1 VHPVAAPERRRY
13 VRIVEEKP
21 DYEDLVEGLGDMIY
35 TLDLNGR
42 FTYINSA
49 GLSMLGYEP
58 REILGHH
65 FTEVLTDSSAKVAR
79 EHFQRGLEGTESTPF
94 FEVQAV
100 RSDGTVIDVEVRA
113 GSLYRGKRLIGRQG
127 VARDISALKQLQAEV
142 AEKSQRLALLEDQA
156 RTAMDLYRR
165 IADLT
170 LNAPQDPTGTERALK
185 TVEGSLARATAERM
199 GLSRQ
204 DLEVIEL
211 LAEGCSNPEI
221 ARRVHLSPH
230 TVKDRVRKLMGIFGA
245 HTRVEV
251 VAKAARHGLI
261 GAAGEPR
268 AR

>member
-1 VHPVAAPERRRY
+1 V
-13 VRIVEEKP
+13 VEEKP

-35 TLDLNGR
+35 TLDLQGR

-49 GLSMLGYEP
+49 GLTLLGYRAE
-58 REILGHH
+58 EILGRH
-65 FTEVLTDSSAKVAR
+65 FGTVLTSASAKVAR
-79 EHFQRGLEGTESTPF
+79 EHFERGLAGTETTPF

-100 RSDGTVIDVEVRA
+100 RSDGAIVDVEIRA
-113 GSLYRGKRLIGRQG
+113 GSLYRAGRLVGRQG
-127 VARDISALKQLQAEV
+127 VARDISALKALQAEV
-142 AEKSQRLALLEDQA
+142 TEKSERLALLEDQA

-170 LNAPQDPTGTERALK
+170 LSAPADPDGTDRALK
-185 TVEGSLARATAERM
+185 TVEDSLTRATAERM
-199 GLSRQ
+199 GLGGQ
-204 DLEVIEL
+204 DLEIIEL

-230 TVKDRVRKLMGIFGA
+230 TVKDRVSKLMGIFGA

-261 GAAGEPR
+261 GVAGDPS
-268 AR
+268 ARR

>member
-1 VHPVAAPERRRY
+1 
-13 VRIVEEKP
+13 VEEKP
-21 DYEDLVEGLGDMIY
+21 DYRDLVEGLGDMIY

-49 GLSMLGYEP
+49 GLALFRYRPE
-58 REILGHH
+58 EILGRH
-65 FTEVLTDSSAKVAR
+65 FTEVLTPASAKIAR
-79 EHFQRGLEGTESTPF
+79 EHFERGLAGTEATPF

-100 RSDGTVIDVEVRA
+100 RSDGTIVDVEVRA
-113 GSLYRGKRLIGRQG
+113 GSLYRGDRLIGRQG

-142 AEKSQRLALLEDQA
+142 TEKSERLALLEEQA

-170 LNAPQDPTGTERALK
+170 LNAPSDPNGTERALR
-185 TVEGSLARATAERM
+185 TVEGSLVRATAERI
-199 GLSRQ
+199 GLGTQ
-204 DLEVIEL
+204 DLEILEL

-230 TVKDRVRKLMGIFGA
+230 TVKDRVAKLMNAFQA

-251 VAKAARHGLI
+251 VAKAAREGLI
-261 GAAGEPR
+261 GVTR
-268 AR
+268 ARGSAPS

>member
-1 VHPVAAPERRRY
+1 M
-13 VRIVEEKP
+13 EEKP
-21 DYEDLVEGLGDMIY
+21 DYEGLVEGLGDMIY
-35 TLDLNGR
+35 TLDLDGR

-49 GLSMLGYEP
+49 GLAMLGYEP
-58 REILGHH
+58 QEILGRH
-65 FTEVLTDSSAKVAR
+65 FADVLTPASAKVAR
-79 EHFQRGLEGTESTPF
+79 EHFERGLAGTETTPF

-100 RSDGTVIDVEVRA
+100 RSDGTIIDIEIRA
-113 GSLYRGKRLIGRQG
+113 GSLFRGEQLIGRQG

-142 AEKSQRLALLEDQA
+142 TEKSKRLALLEDQA

-170 LNAPQDPTGTERALK
+170 LSAPADPTGTERALK

-199 GLSRQ
+199 GLGSK
-204 DLEVIEL
+204 DLEIIEF

-230 TVKDRVRKLMGIFGA
+230 TVKDRVAKLMGVFGA

-261 GAAGEPR
+261 GATADR
-268 AR
+268 H

>member
-1 VHPVAAPERRRY
+1 VV
-13 VRIVEEKP
+13 EKP

-49 GLSMLGYEP
+49 GLSLLGYRAE
-58 REILGHH
+58 EILGHH
-65 FTEVLTDSSAKVAR
+65 FGEVLTASSARIAR
-79 EHFQRGLEGTESTPF
+79 EHFERGLAGTETTPF
-94 FEVQAV
+94 FEVQGV
-100 RSDGTVIDVEVRA
+100 RSDGAIVDIEIRA
-113 GSLYRGKRLIGRQG
+113 GSLYRGSRLIGRQG

-142 AEKSQRLALLEDQA
+142 EAKSQRLALLEDQA

-170 LNAPQDPTGTERALK
+170 LSAPQDPDGTDRALR
-185 TVEGSLARATAERM
+185 TVEGSLTRVTAERM
-199 GLSRQ
+199 GLGVQ

-230 TVKDRVRKLMGIFGA
+230 TVKDRVAKLMSVFEA

-261 GAAGEPR
+261 GARDGAPGRSLTP
-268 AR
+268 